1 MEGAALPGRLSW
13 RVAKV
18 VEVVDE
24 TARVR
29 SLVLDVPDW
38 PGHQAG
44 QHVDIRLTAADG
56 YQAQRSYSI
65 ASAPEDDRLVLTV
78 ERLEEGEVSP
88 YLFDVL
94 TVGDEL
100 ELRGPIGGY
109 FVWTPALG
117 GPILLIAGGSGVVP
131 FRSML
136 RHRTATQTTIPR
148 ATALLGALH
157 RRRHLSRRTDDVSRR
172 TARTS
177 LYTLTREWPSR
188 MDRLSPAHRHGLLRE
203 VAWTPAERPLMY
215 VCGPSGFVESAAN
228 ALVALGHDASE
239 FEPSG
244 SDRRERD
251 RCRSGQ

>member
-1 MEGAALPGRLSW
+1 VEGAALPGRLNW
-13 RVAKV
+13 RITKV
-18 VEVVDE
+18 VDVINE

-29 SLVLDVPDW
+29 SLVLDCPDW

-56 YQAQRSYSI
+56 YEAQRSYSI

-78 ERLEEGEVSP
+78 ERLDDGEVSP

-109 FVWTPALG
+109 FVWTPAMG

-131 FRSML
+131 FRAML
-136 RHRTATQTTIPR
+136 RHRTAAHST
-148 ATALLGALH
+148 LGARLLYSA
-157 RRRHLSRRTDDVSRR
+157 RSMADVIYRDELSRLADSGVADVVF
-172 TARTS
+172 
-177 LYTLTREWPSR
+177 TLTREWPSEWTGYR
-188 MDRLSPAHRHGLLRE
+188 RRIDMELLRA
-203 VAWTPAERPLMY
+203 VSWAPAERPLVY

-228 ALVALGHDASE
+228 ALVDLGHDASRIRTE
-239 FEPSG
+239 RFGPTG
-244 SDRRERD
+244 S
-251 RCRSGQ
+251 